1 MDNTSMI
8 YKALTVGEL
17 IDVLKKYNPEDKIA
31 TIRYIGFSKHVLP
44 IVEKSVE
51 YNERNNTV
59 EIDVTI

>member
-1 MDNTSMI
+1 MN
-8 YKALTVGEL
+8 YKELTVGEL
-17 IDVLKKYNPEDKIA
+17 IDVLNKYKQDCKIA

-51 YNERNNTV
+51 YNERDNTV